1 MNNDNKFVVDY
12 RHLMYVMWLTMCLLG
27 GMGTC
32 EVYHLKRES
41 EIFKNFLL

>member
-1 MNNDNKFVVDY
+1 MNNDNKFVVDC
-12 RHLMYVMWLTMCLLG
+12 RHLVYVIWLTMCLLDG
-27 GMGTC
+27 IGIG

>member
-1 MNNDNKFVVDY
+1 MNNDNKFVVDC
-12 RHLMYVMWLTMCLLG
+12 RHLVYVIWLILCLLD
-27 GMGTC
+27 GMGIG